1 VQSGVLSLAVCRAA
15 YAALALCAAAVAPPA
30 AGRDADDLEV
40 PAGESF
46 LLFANPS
53 DEVFGFSGNSAMWIR
68 DTPVLGDYFAQIF
81 WNGIE
86 DAVYA
91 GLGLTIRLMPHWD
104 VAPFAGVGG
113 SYNCS
118 LGANSGE
125 DDAGET
131 PDGELPDR
139 GDSYWGGHVEAG
151 VRFRAANRWSMF
163 EVMVRYTW
171 SSLDGDRDTWI
182 AGIGAGTGRAA
193 ERYW

>member
-1 VQSGVLSLAVCRAA
+1 
-15 YAALALCAAAVAPPA
+15 
-30 AGRDADDLEV
+30 
-40 PAGESF
+40 
-46 LLFANPS
+46 
-53 DEVFGFSGNSAMWIR
+53 MWIR